1 MTQDK
6 KEENLSD
13 GVQAEETQ
21 ETVGALLRK
30 TRLAKKQDLRDIA
43 SYLCIRYQF
52 LEALEENRYKEL
64 PGEAYANGFI
74 RSYAAYLGLDPA
86 DIIMRYKQEFF
97 AQAREEKRG
106 LNMSEEETENMT
118 PAPKVLLFSLIL
130 LLAAYGLWQSFSGQ
144 EETLPPVAAETV
156 DSITVVE
163 QSYPLPQ
170 ETNETAEPASIA
182 AEAVLPPVPPVKPEY
197 RPEKES
203 VEVVE
208 ETAAQ
213 SLSSAEPMTVVS
225 VQPVPVQTMSAET
238 EPVQTIRVYGQKNY
252 NPRLVLVAAEE
263 TWIEITRN
271 NEIVFSRLLN
281 KGDRYQV
288 SSFKPEELFLKT
300 GNAGG
305 LEIYCDGQLT
315 QSLGPH
321 GALRSNIALIPDDF
335 AAKIVEN
342 IE

>member
-6 KEENLSD
+6 KEENISG
-13 GVQAEETQ
+13 GVSNEGTR

-52 LEALEENRYKEL
+52 LEALEEDRYKEL

-86 DIIMRYKQEFF
+86 DVIMRYKQEFL
-97 AQAREEKRG
+97 ARTREEERG
-106 LNMSEEETENMT
+106 LNMSDEETENMT
-118 PAPKVLLFSLIL
+118 PAPKLLLFSLIL

-144 EETLPPVAAETV
+144 EETLPPAAGETAG
-156 DSITVVE
+156 SISVVE
-163 QSYPLPQ
+163 ESYPLP
-170 ETNETAEPASIA
+170 EEAVETAKPLSSADSEPESA
-182 AEAVLPPVPPVKPEY
+182 AGRPVVPPVPPVKPEY
-197 RPEKES
+197 LPDGTINE
-203 VEVVE
+203 
-208 ETAAQ
+208 AAQ
-213 SLSSAEPMTVVS
+213 PLPDVPA
-225 VQPVPVQTMSAET
+225 QPIQTETVPVEPV
-238 EPVQTIRVYGQKNY
+238 PVQTIRVYGQKNY

-263 TWIEITRN
+263 TWVEITRN
-271 NEIVFSRLLN
+271 ENVVFSRLLN

-288 SSFKPEELFLKT
+288 SSHKPEELFLKT

-305 LEIYCDGQLT
+305 LEIYCDGSLT
-315 QSLGPH
+315 QSLGPR
-321 GALRSNIALIPDDF
+321 GALRSNIALVPDDF